1 MTDQI
6 NNIFSIFFKC
16 KVKYI
21 VIGGF
26 AVNLY
31 GYTRNTGDLDIYIDD
46 SIQNRKNLRE
56 AFIEIGI
63 GDFEALET
71 MQFVAGWTEFNLDYG
86 MRLDLMTNI
95 KGLEDKPFDKL
106 LDVATIVFLNEIPVY
121 FIDFKNLIIS
131 KKAANRLK
139 DILDIEELNK
149 LNDENQ

>member
-63 GDFEALET
+63 GDFEAFET

-86 MRLDLMTNI
+86 MRLDLMTNV
-95 KGLEDKPFDKL
+95 KGLEDKPFDEL
-106 LDVATIVFLNEIPVY
+106 LNVATIVFLNEIPVY

>member
-21 VIGGF
+21 VIGLF

-95 KGLEDKPFDKL
+95 KGLEDKPFDEL
-106 LDVATIVFLNEIPVY
+106 LNVATIVFLNEIPVY

>member
-63 GDFEALET
+63 GDFEAFET
-71 MQFVAGWTEFNLDYG
+71 MQFVAGWTEFKLDYG
-86 MRLDLMTNI
+86 MRLDLMTNV
-95 KGLEDKPFDKL
+95 KGLEDKPFDEL
-106 LDVATIVFLNEIPVY
+106 LNVATIVFLNEIPVY

>member
-6 NNIFSIFFKC
+6 NNIFSIFFKF

-31 GYTRNTGDLDIYIDD
+31 GYTRNTADLDIYIDD

-95 KGLEDKPFDKL
+95 KGLEDKPFDEL
-106 LDVATIVFLNEIPVY
+106 LNVATIVFLNEIPVY

>member
-6 NNIFSIFFKC
+6 NNIFSIFFKF

-86 MRLDLMTNI
+86 MRLDLMINI
-95 KGLEDKPFDKL
+95 KGLEDKPFDEL
-106 LDVATIVFLNEIPVY
+106 LDVATIVLLNEIPVY

-131 KKAANRLK
+131 KKAANTLK

>member
-6 NNIFSIFFKC
+6 NNIFSIFFKF

-63 GDFEALET
+63 GDFEAFET

-86 MRLDLMTNI
+86 MRLDLMTNV
-95 KGLEDKPFDKL
+95 KGLEDKSFEEL
-106 LDVATIVFLNEIPVY
+106 LNVATIVFLNEIPVY

-131 KKAANRLK
+131 KKAANTLK

>member
-21 VIGGF
+21 VIGLF

-31 GYTRNTGDLDIYIDD
+31 GYTRNTGDLDIYLDD

-95 KGLEDKPFDKL
+95 KGLEDKPFDEL
-106 LDVATIVFLNEIPVY
+106 LNVATIVFLNEIPVY

-139 DILDIEELNK
+139 DILDIEEPNK

>member
-95 KGLEDKPFDKL
+95 KGLEDKPFDEL
-106 LDVATIVFLNEIPVY
+106 LNVATIVFLNEIPVY

>member
-71 MQFVAGWTEFNLDYG
+71 MQFVAGWTEINLDYG

-95 KGLEDKPFDKL
+95 KGLEDKPFDEL
-106 LDVATIVFLNEIPVY
+106 LNVATIVFLNEIPVY

>member
-63 GDFEALET
+63 GDFEAFET

-95 KGLEDKPFDKL
+95 KGLEDKPFDEL
-106 LDVATIVFLNEIPVY
+106 LNVATIVFLNEIPVY

>member
-63 GDFEALET
+63 GDFEAFET

-86 MRLDLMTNI
+86 MRLDLMTNV
-95 KGLEDKPFDKL
+95 KGLEDKSFEEL
-106 LDVATIVFLNEIPVY
+106 LNVATIVFLNEIPVY

>member
-21 VIGGF
+21 VIGLF

-31 GYTRNTGDLDIYIDD
+31 GYTRNTGDLDIYLDD

-95 KGLEDKPFDKL
+95 KGLEDKPFDEL
-106 LDVATIVFLNEIPVY
+106 LNVATIVFLNEIPVY

>member
-6 NNIFSIFFKC
+6 NNIFSIFFKF

-95 KGLEDKPFDKL
+95 KGLEDKPFDEL
-106 LDVATIVFLNEIPVY
+106 LNVATIVFLNEIPVY